1 MGTARSFGCQV
12 SAWPK
17 DVETYTAREF
27 FGHPG
32 DQPDLKLKRTGL
44 MGSIELVDQVVP
56 DLGVLRP
63 IAVEKNPVDG
73 YLMRCQYADQRPDVV
88 CVGMRQVN
96 GIDVS
101 DLLLGKELGECALSA
116 DVNDD
121 NVRVASDEHSAVP
134 VSDIEETEVSP

>member
-1 MGTARSFGCQV
+1 
-12 SAWPK
+12 
-17 DVETYTAREF
+17 
-27 FGHPG
+27 
-32 DQPDLKLKRTGL
+32 

-96 GIDVS
+96 GIDVG

-134 VSDIEETEVSP
+134 VSDIEETEVPP